1 MPYMLF
7 SATKTTGRSH
17 TLAMFSASWKLPVLD
32 APSPKKQSTTRSV
45 PWSFCASAAPT
56 ATGMLPPTMPV
67 APRLPCATSAM
78 CMEPPLPL
86 Q

>member
-1 MPYMLF
+1 
-7 SATKTTGRSH
+7 
-17 TLAMFSASWKLPVLD
+17 MFSDSWKLPVLE

-45 PWSFCASAAPT
+45 PCSFCASAAPT

-67 APRLPCATSAM
+67 APRLPCSTSAM
-78 CMEPPLPL
+78 CIEPPLPL